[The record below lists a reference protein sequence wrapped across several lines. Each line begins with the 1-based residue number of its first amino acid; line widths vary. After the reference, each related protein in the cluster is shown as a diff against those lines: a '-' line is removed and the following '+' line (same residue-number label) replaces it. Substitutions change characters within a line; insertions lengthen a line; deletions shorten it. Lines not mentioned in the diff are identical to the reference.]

1 MAVTF
6 DTLKFVENLMKSGFS
21 EEQAKGL
28 SEALKDAQDAGMDE
42 VATKGDLKELK
53 AEIISDIVKWVAAM
67 LVAQAA
73 VIAAL
78 VRLFGLK

>member
-1 MAVTF
+1 MATTF
-6 DTLKFVENLMKSGFS
+6 DTLKFVENLKKSGFS

-28 SEALKDAQDAGMDE
+28 SDALKDVQDSSMGIT
-42 VATKGDLKELK
+42 ATKGDLKELK
-53 AEIISDIVKWVAAM
+53 SEIISDIVKWVAAM